1 MPRPESSSEMT
12 GEMTE
17 RAAGCP
23 AGEALAGQHIDRV
36 AVVVPAH
43 NEDQHLDRALAAV
56 RAAADTLQRERPE
69 VETAI
74 TVVLDSCTDRSA
86 DIAAGY
92 AAADPRF
99 AAVAVRLGSTGA
111 SRAAGVRAAGI
122 TIVDPGPAVLA
133 AAELWAGR
141 IWLANT
147 DADSAVPQ
155 NWLVRQVELAD
166 AGADAVLGSVEP
178 DPAGTDPALL
188 RRWLERH
195 PFREDHPHIYGAN
208 FGVRASAYLA
218 AGGFP
223 RMRVHEDRILVENL
237 RRHAYTVLA
246 TDTIRVLTS
255 GRTHARAPQGF
266 GAYLRALALDLPALD
281 RPALDSPVAD
291 HGSGDL

>member
-1 MPRPESSSEMT
+1 MT
-12 GEMTE
+12 SGTTE
-17 RAAGCP
+17 RAGDCP
-23 AGEALAGQHIDRV
+23 AEEVRSRPGIDRV

-43 NEDQHLDRALAAV
+43 NEDQHLDRALSAL
-56 RAAADTLQRERPE
+56 RAAADALERERPGMRLS
-69 VETAI
+69 I

-86 DIAAGY
+86 DITAGY
-92 AAADPRF
+92 VASDPRF
-99 AAVAVRLGSTGA
+99 AAVQVRLGSTGG
-111 SRAAGVRAAGI
+111 SRAAGVVAAAGQW
-122 TIVDPGPAVLA
+122 TG
-133 AAELWAGR
+133 AGR
-141 IWLANT
+141 LTGPGQWTGQWPGHVWLANT
-147 DADSAVPQ
+147 DADSAVPE

-178 DPAGTDPALL
+178 DPAGTDPAVL

-223 RMRVHEDRILVENL
+223 RTRAHEDRILVENL
-237 RRHAYTVLA
+237 CKQAYSVLA

-266 GAYLRALALDLPALD
+266 AAYLRALALELPALELPALD
-281 RPALDSPVAD
+281 RD
-291 HGSGDL
+291 SGDL

>member
-1 MPRPESSSEMT
+1 MT
-12 GEMTE
+12 HEMTE
-17 RAAGCP
+17 QAAGFP
-23 AGEALAGQHIDRV
+23 AGAALAARRIDRV
-36 AVVVPAH
+36 AVVMPAH
-43 NEDQHLDRALAAV
+43 NEDQHLDRALAAL
-56 RAAADTLQRERPE
+56 RAAADMLQRERPD
-69 VETAI
+69 VQVAV

-86 DIAAGY
+86 DIAACY
-92 AAADPRF
+92 VASDRRF
-99 AAVAVRLGSTGA
+99 AAVSVRLGSTGA

-122 TIVDPGPAVLA
+122 TMAVPGPAVLA
-133 AAELWAGR
+133 ATELWAGR
-141 IWLANT
+141 TWLANT
-147 DADSAVPQ
+147 DADSAVPP

-178 DPAGTDPALL
+178 DPEGTDPAIL

-195 PFREDHPHIYGAN
+195 PFRENHPHIYGAN

-255 GRTHARAPQGF
+255 GRTHARAPHGF

-281 RPALDSPVAD
+281 
-291 HGSGDL
+291 